1 MISPCVFVKGA
12 LRDGRINYKCHT
24 GVVSFGWFETADE
37 AGMEFRCL
45 SSIGISLLPLLSPV
59 AADDVLLGVVTLGG
73 EVRILKIFRSSDWL
87 GV

>member
-1 MISPCVFVKGA
+1 MKDVLGG
-12 LRDGRINYKCHT
+12 GRINYKCHT
-24 GVVSFGWFETADE
+24 GVSLGWFEAADE
-37 AGMEFRCL
+37 ADMEFRCL